1 MSSRSNC
8 TRHAQYIYQ
17 SLTLVETRTRSITA
31 TVVTSLDTVEQALAF
46 LNSPLTHYKFK
57 LSQIAWST
65 LSIYI
70 EISEQVIFLTKEQRR
85 FVTDRH
91 TYR

>member
-1 MSSRSNC
+1 M
-8 TRHAQYIYQ
+8 
-17 SLTLVETRTRSITA
+17 
-31 TVVTSLDTVEQALAF
+31 VTSLDTVEQALAF
-46 LNSPLTHYKFK
+46 LNSPLTHYRFK

-91 TYR
+91 TYRQTRRETDG